1 MRQFRTIL
9 GFELQNYFKNKV
21 FVSVTIIIML
31 AVAGVMFYP
40 RVVSLFTHDNEAG
53 RGDRPIM
60 LVATDSSELSTSTT
74 EAVFRRSFPRY
85 QIKVT
90 TDRVEQVK
98 EQVKSGKAKYALVLS
113 DTSYTYYVNGLVMA
127 DSNVATANS
136 AVKDLYQLKMLRRH
150 GLSAE
155 QAGQVM
161 TVQIKPNVQNLGK
174 DQTKNFY
181 SAFIMIY
188 ALYIAVMTYGQMVAT
203 NVASEKS
210 SRAMELLTTSA
221 SPVAMMF
228 GKIIASCLAGL
239 TQLVGIFG
247 SALLF
252 YNLNRASWQGNQM
265 INSIFNIPPDL
276 LLYMILF
283 FLLGF
288 FIYGMMYG
296 AVGSLVSKIEDIG
309 SVAMPII
316 LVFVIG
322 FVVVMSSIEDPNSAI
337 GMKICSFIPFTSSM
351 AMFARIAMGSV
362 STGEIALS
370 IAILVVSTVLI
381 GVLAAKIYRA
391 GVLMYG
397 TRPKLRTIWRSIR
410 QA

>member
-40 RVVSLFTHDNEAG
+40 RVASFFTQGNEAG

-60 LVATDSSELSTSTT
+60 LVATDSSELPTSTT
-74 EAVFRRSFPRY
+74 EAVFRRSFPHY

-113 DTSYTYYVNGLVMA
+113 DASYTYYVNGLVMA

-136 AVKDLYQLKMLRRH
+136 AVKDLYQLKMLRHH

-188 ALYIAVMTYGQMVAT
+188 ALYVAVMTYGQMVAT

-265 INSIFNIPPDL
+265 INSIFNVPPDL

-296 AVGSLVSKIEDIG
+296 AVGSLVSKPEDIG

-322 FVVVMSSIEDPNSAI
+322 FVVVMSSIEDPNNAI

-351 AMFARIAMGSV
+351 AMFARITMGSV

>member
-9 GFELQNYFKNKV
+9 GFELQNYFKNKI

-40 RVVSLFTHDNEAG
+40 RVASFFTHDNEAG

-60 LVATDSSELSTSTT
+60 LVATNSSELPNSTT
-74 EAVFRRSFPRY
+74 ESVFRRSFPRY

-90 TDRVEQVK
+90 TDRVDQVK

-136 AVKDLYQLKMLRRH
+136 AVKDLYQIKMLRRH

-188 ALYIAVMTYGQMVAT
+188 ALYVAVMTYGQMVAT

-228 GKIIASCLAGL
+228 GKVIASCLAGL

-247 SALLF
+247 SAFLF

-265 INSIFNIPPDL
+265 INSIFNVPPDL

-288 FIYGMMYG
+288 FIYGMMFG
-296 AVGSLVSKIEDIG
+296 AVGSLVSKPEDIG

-322 FVVVMSSIEDPNSAI
+322 FAVVMSSIEDPNNAI
-337 GMKICSFIPFTSSM
+337 GMKICSFVPFTSSM
-351 AMFARIAMGSV
+351 AMFARVAMGSV

-370 IAILVVSTVLI
+370 IAILVASTVLI
-381 GVLAAKIYRA
+381 GILAAKIYRA

>member
-9 GFELQNYFKNKV
+9 GFELQNYFKNKI

-40 RVVSLFTHDNEAG
+40 RVASFFTHDNEAG

-60 LVATDSSELSTSTT
+60 LVATDSSELPTSTT
-74 EAVFRRSFPRY
+74 EAVFRRSFPHY

-136 AVKDLYQLKMLRRH
+136 VVKDLYQLKMLRRH

-161 TVQIKPNVQNLGK
+161 TVQIKSNVQNLGK

-188 ALYIAVMTYGQMVAT
+188 ALYVAVMTYGQMVAT

-210 SRAMELLTTSA
+210 SRTMELLTTSA

-228 GKIIASCLAGL
+228 GKVIASCLAGL

-265 INSIFNIPPDL
+265 INSIFNVPPDL

-288 FIYGMMYG
+288 FIYGMMFG
-296 AVGSLVSKIEDIG
+296 AVGSLVSKPEDIG

-322 FVVVMSSIEDPNSAI
+322 FAVVMSSIEDPNNAI

>member
-40 RVVSLFTHDNEAG
+40 RITSFFTHDNEA
-53 RGDRPIM
+53 RQGDRPIM
-60 LVATDSSELSTSTT
+60 LVATDSSELPTSTT
-74 EAVFRRSFPRY
+74 EAVFRRSFPHY

-90 TDRVEQVK
+90 TDRAEQVK
-98 EQVKSGKAKYALVLS
+98 EQVKSGKAKYALVLG
-113 DTSYTYYVNGLVMA
+113 DTSYTYYVNGLAMA

-136 AVKDLYQLKMLRRH
+136 VVKDLYQLKMLRRH

-155 QAGQVM
+155 QTSQVM

-203 NVASEKS
+203 NVAGEKS

-322 FVVVMSSIEDPNSAI
+322 FAVVMSSIEDPNNAI

-381 GVLAAKIYRA
+381 GILAAKIYRA

>member
-40 RVVSLFTHDNEAG
+40 RVASFFTPGNEAG

-60 LVATDSSELSTSTT
+60 LVATDSSELPASTT

-136 AVKDLYQLKMLRRH
+136 VVKDLYQLKMLRRH

-188 ALYIAVMTYGQMVAT
+188 ALYVAVMTYGQMVAT
-203 NVASEKS
+203 NVAGEKS

-296 AVGSLVSKIEDIG
+296 AVGSLVSKPEDIG

-322 FVVVMSSIEDPNSAI
+322 FAVVMSSIEDPNNAI

-381 GVLAAKIYRA
+381 GILAAKIYRA

>member
-9 GFELQNYFKNKV
+9 GFELQNYFKNKI

-40 RVVSLFTHDNEAG
+40 RVASFFTHDNEAG

-60 LVATDSSELSTSTT
+60 LVATDSSELPTSTT
-74 EAVFRRSFPRY
+74 EAVFRRSFPHY

-155 QAGQVM
+155 QTSQVM

-239 TQLVGIFG
+239 AQLVGIFG

-265 INSIFNIPPDL
+265 INSIFNVPPDL

-288 FIYGMMYG
+288 FIYGMMFG
-296 AVGSLVSKIEDIG
+296 AVGSLVSKPEDIG

-322 FVVVMSSIEDPNSAI
+322 FAVVMSSIEDPNNAI

-351 AMFARIAMGSV
+351 AMFARIAIGSV

-381 GVLAAKIYRA
+381 GILAAKIYRA

>member
-9 GFELQNYFKNKV
+9 GFELQNYFKNKI

-40 RVVSLFTHDNEAG
+40 RVASLFTHDNEAG

-60 LVATDSSELSTSTT
+60 LVATDSSELPTSTT
-74 EAVFRRSFPRY
+74 EAVFRRSFPHY

-188 ALYIAVMTYGQMVAT
+188 ALYVAVMTYGQMVAT

-228 GKIIASCLAGL
+228 GKVIASCLAGL

-265 INSIFNIPPDL
+265 INSIFNVPPDL

-288 FIYGMMYG
+288 FIYGMMFG
-296 AVGSLVSKIEDIG
+296 AVGSLVSKPEDIG

-322 FVVVMSSIEDPNSAI
+322 FAVVMSSIEDPNNAI
-337 GMKICSFIPFTSSM
+337 GMKICSFVPFTSSM
-351 AMFARIAMGSV
+351 AMFARVAMGSV

-381 GVLAAKIYRA
+381 GGLAAKIYRA

>member
-9 GFELQNYFKNKV
+9 GFELQNYFKNKI

-40 RVVSLFTHDNEAG
+40 RVASFFTQGNEAG
-53 RGDRPIM
+53 QGDRPIM
-60 LVATDSSELSTSTT
+60 LVATDSSELPTSTT
-74 EAVFRRSFPRY
+74 EAVFRRSFPHY

-127 DSNVATANS
+127 DSNVATASS

-161 TVQIKPNVQNLGK
+161 TVQIKPSVQNLGK

-188 ALYIAVMTYGQMVAT
+188 ALYMAVMTYGQMVAT

-265 INSIFNIPPDL
+265 VNSIFNVPPDL

-288 FIYGMMYG
+288 FIYGMMFG
-296 AVGSLVSKIEDIG
+296 AVGSLVSKPEDIG

-322 FVVVMSSIEDPNSAI
+322 FAVVMSSIEDPNNAI
-337 GMKICSFIPFTSSM
+337 GMKICSFVPFTSSM

-370 IAILVVSTVLI
+370 IAILVASTVLI

>member
-40 RVVSLFTHDNEAG
+40 RVASFFTPGNEAG

-60 LVATDSSELSTSTT
+60 LVATDSSELPTSTT
-74 EAVFRRSFPRY
+74 EAVFRRSFPHY

-90 TDRVEQVK
+90 TDRVEQIK

-136 AVKDLYQLKMLRRH
+136 VVKDLYQLKMLRRH

-155 QAGQVM
+155 QTSQVM

-239 TQLVGIFG
+239 AQLVGIFG

-265 INSIFNIPPDL
+265 INSIFNISPDL

-296 AVGSLVSKIEDIG
+296 AVGSLVSKPEDIG

-322 FVVVMSSIEDPNSAI
+322 FAVVMSSIEDPNNAI

-381 GVLAAKIYRA
+381 GILAAKIYRA

>member
-9 GFELQNYFKNKV
+9 GFELQNYFKNKI

-40 RVVSLFTHDNEAG
+40 RVASFFAQGNEAG

-60 LVATDSSELSTSTT
+60 LVATDSSELPTSTT
-74 EAVFRRSFPRY
+74 EAVFRRSFPHY

-161 TVQIKPNVQNLGK
+161 TVQIKSNVQNLGK

-188 ALYIAVMTYGQMVAT
+188 ALYMAVMTYGQMVAT

-252 YNLNRASWQGNQM
+252 YNLNRTSWQGNQM
-265 INSIFNIPPDL
+265 INSIFNVPPDL

-288 FIYGMMYG
+288 FIYGMMFG
-296 AVGSLVSKIEDIG
+296 AVGSLVSKPEDIG

-322 FVVVMSSIEDPNSAI
+322 FAVVMSSIEDPNNAI

-370 IAILVVSTVLI
+370 IAILVASTVLI
-381 GVLAAKIYRA
+381 GILAAKIYRA

-397 TRPKLRTIWRSIR
+397 TRPKLRTIWRSIQ

>member
-9 GFELQNYFKNKV
+9 GFELQNYFKNKI
-21 FVSVTIIIML
+21 FVGVTIIIML

-40 RVVSLFTHDNEAG
+40 RVASFFTQGNEAG

-60 LVATDSSELSTSTT
+60 LVATNSSELSTSTT

-136 AVKDLYQLKMLRRH
+136 VVKDLYQLKMLRRH

-155 QAGQVM
+155 QTGQVM

-322 FVVVMSSIEDPNSAI
+322 FVVVMSSIEDPNNAI

-381 GVLAAKIYRA
+381 GILAAKIYRA

>member
-40 RVVSLFTHDNEAG
+40 RVASFFTQGNEAG
-53 RGDRPIM
+53 QSDRPIM
-60 LVATDSSELSTSTT
+60 LVATDSSELPTSTT
-74 EAVFRRSFPRY
+74 EAVFRRSFPHY

-161 TVQIKPNVQNLGK
+161 TIQIKPNVQNLGK

-188 ALYIAVMTYGQMVAT
+188 ALYVAVMTYGQMVAT

-247 SALLF
+247 SAFLF

-265 INSIFNIPPDL
+265 INSIFNVPPDL

-288 FIYGMMYG
+288 FIYGMMFG
-296 AVGSLVSKIEDIG
+296 AVGSLVSKPEDIG

-322 FVVVMSSIEDPNSAI
+322 FAVVMSSIEDPNNAI
-337 GMKICSFIPFTSSM
+337 GMKICSFVPFTSSM
-351 AMFARIAMGSV
+351 AMFARVAMGSV

-381 GVLAAKIYRA
+381 GILAAKIYRA

>member
-9 GFELQNYFKNKV
+9 GFELQNYFKNKI

-31 AVAGVMFYP
+31 AMAGVMFYP
-40 RVVSLFTHDNEAG
+40 RVASLFTHDNEAG

-60 LVATDSSELSTSTT
+60 LVATDSSELPTSTT
-74 EAVFRRSFPRY
+74 EAVFRRSFPHY

-113 DTSYTYYVNGLVMA
+113 DTSYTYYVNGLAMA

-155 QAGQVM
+155 QTGQVM

-276 LLYMILF
+276 LLYMTLF

-296 AVGSLVSKIEDIG
+296 AVGSLVSKPEDIG

-322 FVVVMSSIEDPNSAI
+322 FAVVMSSIEDPNNAI

-381 GVLAAKIYRA
+381 GILAAKIYRA

>member
-9 GFELQNYFKNKV
+9 GFELQNYFKNKI

-40 RVVSLFTHDNEAG
+40 RVASFFTQGNEAG
-53 RGDRPIM
+53 QGDRPIM

-74 EAVFRRSFPRY
+74 EAVFRRSFPHY

-90 TDRVEQVK
+90 TDRVEQIK

-113 DTSYTYYVNGLVMA
+113 DTSYTYYVNGLAMA
-127 DSNVATANS
+127 DGNVATANS
-136 AVKDLYQLKMLRRH
+136 VVKDLYQLKMLRRH

-155 QAGQVM
+155 QTGQVM

-239 TQLVGIFG
+239 AQLVGIFG

-288 FIYGMMYG
+288 FIYGMMFG
-296 AVGSLVSKIEDIG
+296 AVGSLVSKPEDIG

-322 FVVVMSSIEDPNSAI
+322 FAVVMSSIEDPNNAI

-381 GVLAAKIYRA
+381 GILAAKIYRA

>member
-9 GFELQNYFKNKV
+9 GFELQNYFKNKI
-21 FVSVTIIIML
+21 FVGVTIIIML

-40 RVVSLFTHDNEAG
+40 RVASLFTHDNEAG

-60 LVATDSSELSTSTT
+60 LVATDSSELPTSTT
-74 EAVFRRSFPRY
+74 EAVFRRSFPHY

-136 AVKDLYQLKMLRRH
+136 VVKDLYQLKMLRRH

-155 QAGQVM
+155 QVGQVM
-161 TVQIKPNVQNLGK
+161 TVQIKSNVQNLGK

-188 ALYIAVMTYGQMVAT
+188 ALYMAVMTYGQMVAT

-322 FVVVMSSIEDPNSAI
+322 FVVVMSSIEDPNNAI
-337 GMKICSFIPFTSSM
+337 GMKICSFVPFTSSM

-381 GVLAAKIYRA
+381 GILAAKIYRA

>member
-40 RVVSLFTHDNEAG
+40 RVASFFAHGNEAG
-53 RGDRPIM
+53 RGDQPIM
-60 LVATDSSELSTSTT
+60 LVATDSSELPASTT

-85 QIKVT
+85 QIKIT

-98 EQVKSGKAKYALVLS
+98 EQVKSGKAKYALVLG
-113 DTSYTYYVNGLVMA
+113 DTSYTYYVNGLAMA

-136 AVKDLYQLKMLRRH
+136 VVKDLYQLKMLRRH

-247 SALLF
+247 SAFLF
-252 YNLNRASWQGNQM
+252 YNLNRSSWQGNQM

-296 AVGSLVSKIEDIG
+296 AVGSLVSKPEDIG

-322 FVVVMSSIEDPNSAI
+322 FAVVMSSIEDPNNAI
-337 GMKICSFIPFTSSM
+337 GMKICSFVPFTSSM

-381 GVLAAKIYRA
+381 GILAAKIYRA

>member
-1 MRQFRTIL
+1 MGQFRTIL
-9 GFELQNYFKNKV
+9 GFELQNYFKNKI

-40 RVVSLFTHDNEAG
+40 RVASFFTQGNEAG
-53 RGDRPIM
+53 QGDRPIM
-60 LVATDSSELSTSTT
+60 LVATDSSELPTSTT
-74 EAVFRRSFPRY
+74 EAVFRRSFPHY

-161 TVQIKPNVQNLGK
+161 TVQIKLNVQNLGK

-188 ALYIAVMTYGQMVAT
+188 ALYMAVMTYGQMVAT

-322 FVVVMSSIEDPNSAI
+322 FVVVMSSIEDPNNAI
-337 GMKICSFIPFTSSM
+337 GMKICSFVPFTSSM

-381 GVLAAKIYRA
+381 GILAAKIYRA

>member
-40 RVVSLFTHDNEAG
+40 RVASFFTHDNEAG
-53 RGDRPIM
+53 QGDRPIM
-60 LVATDSSELSTSTT
+60 LVATDSSELPTSTT
-74 EAVFRRSFPRY
+74 EAVFRRSFPHY

-113 DTSYTYYVNGLVMA
+113 DASYTYYVNGLVMA
-127 DSNVATANS
+127 DSNVATANL

-155 QAGQVM
+155 QTSQVM

-265 INSIFNIPPDL
+265 INSIFNVPPDL

-288 FIYGMMYG
+288 FIYGMMFG
-296 AVGSLVSKIEDIG
+296 AVGSLVSKPEDIG

-322 FVVVMSSIEDPNSAI
+322 FAVVMSSIEDPNNAI
-337 GMKICSFIPFTSSM
+337 GMKICSFVPFTSSM

>member
-40 RVVSLFTHDNEAG
+40 RVAPFFTHDNEAG
-53 RGDRPIM
+53 RGDQPIM
-60 LVATDSSELSTSTT
+60 LVATDSSELPTSTT
-74 EAVFRRSFPRY
+74 EAVFRRSFPHY

-90 TDRVEQVK
+90 TDRAEQVK
-98 EQVKSGKAKYALVLS
+98 EQVRSGKAKYALVLS
-113 DTSYTYYVNGLVMA
+113 DTSYTYYVNGLAMA

-136 AVKDLYQLKMLRRH
+136 VVKDLYQLKMLRRH

-155 QAGQVM
+155 QTGQVM
-161 TVQIKPNVQNLGK
+161 TVHIKPNVQNLGK

-265 INSIFNIPPDL
+265 INSIFNVPPDL

-296 AVGSLVSKIEDIG
+296 AVGSLVSKPEDIG

-322 FVVVMSSIEDPNSAI
+322 FAVVMSSIEDPNNAI
-337 GMKICSFIPFTSSM
+337 GMKVCSFVPFTSSM

-381 GVLAAKIYRA
+381 GILAAKIYRA

>member
-9 GFELQNYFKNKV
+9 GFELQNYFKNKI
-21 FVSVTIIIML
+21 FVGVTIIIML

-40 RVVSLFTHDNEAG
+40 RVASFFTQGNEAG
-53 RGDRPIM
+53 QGDRPIM
-60 LVATDSSELSTSTT
+60 LVATDSSELPTSTT
-74 EAVFRRSFPRY
+74 EAVFRRSFPHY

-136 AVKDLYQLKMLRRH
+136 VVKDLYQLKMLRRH

-161 TVQIKPNVQNLGK
+161 TIQIKPNIQNLGK

-188 ALYIAVMTYGQMVAT
+188 ALYVAVMTYGQMVAT

-221 SPVAMMF
+221 SPIAMMF

-265 INSIFNIPPDL
+265 INSIFNVPPDL

-288 FIYGMMYG
+288 FIYGMMFG
-296 AVGSLVSKIEDIG
+296 AVGSLVSKPEDIG

-322 FVVVMSSIEDPNSAI
+322 FAVVMSSIEDPNNAI
-337 GMKICSFIPFTSSM
+337 GMKICSFVPFTSSM

-370 IAILVVSTVLI
+370 IAILVASTVLI
-381 GVLAAKIYRA
+381 GILAAKIYRA

>member
-9 GFELQNYFKNKV
+9 GFELQNYFKNKI

-40 RVVSLFTHDNEAG
+40 RVASLFTHDNEAG

-60 LVATDSSELSTSTT
+60 LVATDSSELPTSTT
-74 EAVFRRSFPRY
+74 EAVFRRSFPHY

-90 TDRVEQVK
+90 TDRIEQVK

-155 QAGQVM
+155 QTGQVM

-265 INSIFNIPPDL
+265 INSIFNVPPDL

-296 AVGSLVSKIEDIG
+296 AVGSLVSKPEDIG

-322 FVVVMSSIEDPNSAI
+322 FVVVMSSIEDPNNAI
-337 GMKICSFIPFTSSM
+337 GMKICSFVPFTSSM

-381 GVLAAKIYRA
+381 GVLAAKIYRV

>member
-9 GFELQNYFKNKV
+9 GFELQNYFKNKI

-40 RVVSLFTHDNEAG
+40 RVASFFTQGNEAG
-53 RGDRPIM
+53 QGDRPIM
-60 LVATDSSELSTSTT
+60 LVATDSSELPTSTT
-74 EAVFRRSFPRY
+74 EAVFRRSFPHY

-161 TVQIKPNVQNLGK
+161 MVQIKPNVQNLGK

-265 INSIFNIPPDL
+265 INSIFNVPPDL

-296 AVGSLVSKIEDIG
+296 AVGSLVSKPEDIG

-322 FVVVMSSIEDPNSAI
+322 FAVVMSSIEDPNNAI
-337 GMKICSFIPFTSSM
+337 GMKICSFVPFTSSM

-381 GVLAAKIYRA
+381 GILAAKIYRA

-397 TRPKLRTIWRSIR
+397 ARPKLRTIWRSIR

>member
-40 RVVSLFTHDNEAG
+40 RVASFFTPGNEAG

-60 LVATDSSELSTSTT
+60 LVATDSSELPASTT

-265 INSIFNIPPDL
+265 INSIFNVPPDL

-288 FIYGMMYG
+288 FIYGMMFG
-296 AVGSLVSKIEDIG
+296 AVGSLVSKPEDIG

-322 FVVVMSSIEDPNSAI
+322 FAVVMSSIEDPNNAI

-381 GVLAAKIYRA
+381 GILAAKIYRA

>member
-9 GFELQNYFKNKV
+9 GFELQNYFKNKI
-21 FVSVTIIIML
+21 FVGVTIIIML

-40 RVVSLFTHDNEAG
+40 RVASFFTQGNEAG

-60 LVATDSSELSTSTT
+60 LVATDSSELPTSTT
-74 EAVFRRSFPRY
+74 EAVFRRSFPHY

-161 TVQIKPNVQNLGK
+161 TVQIKSNVQNLGK

-188 ALYIAVMTYGQMVAT
+188 ALYVAVMTYGQMVAT

-265 INSIFNIPPDL
+265 INSIFNVPPDL

-296 AVGSLVSKIEDIG
+296 AVGSLVSKPEDIG

-322 FVVVMSSIEDPNSAI
+322 FAVVMSSIEDPNNAI
-337 GMKICSFIPFTSSM
+337 GMKICSFVPFTSSM

-381 GVLAAKIYRA
+381 GILAAKIYRA

>member
-9 GFELQNYFKNKV
+9 GFELQNYFKNKI

-40 RVVSLFTHDNEAG
+40 RVASFFTQGNEAG
-53 RGDRPIM
+53 QGDRPIM

-136 AVKDLYQLKMLRRH
+136 AVKDLYQLRILRRH

-161 TVQIKPNVQNLGK
+161 TVQIKSNVQNLGK

-188 ALYIAVMTYGQMVAT
+188 ALYVAVMTYGQMVAT

-265 INSIFNIPPDL
+265 INSIFNVPPDL

-296 AVGSLVSKIEDIG
+296 AVGSLVSKPEDIG

-322 FVVVMSSIEDPNSAI
+322 FVVVMSSIEDPNNAI
-337 GMKICSFIPFTSSM
+337 GMKICSFVPFTSSM

-370 IAILVVSTVLI
+370 IAILVASTVLI

>member
-9 GFELQNYFKNKV
+9 GFELQNYFKNKI

-40 RVVSLFTHDNEAG
+40 RVASFFTQGNEAG
-53 RGDRPIM
+53 QGDRPIM
-60 LVATDSSELSTSTT
+60 LVATDSSELPTSTT
-74 EAVFRRSFPRY
+74 EAVFRRSFPHY

-188 ALYIAVMTYGQMVAT
+188 ALYVAVMTYGQMVAT

-296 AVGSLVSKIEDIG
+296 AVGSLVSKPEDIG

-322 FVVVMSSIEDPNSAI
+322 FAVVMSSIEDPNNAI
-337 GMKICSFIPFTSSM
+337 GMKICSFVPFTSSM

-381 GVLAAKIYRA
+381 GILAAKIYRA

>member
-9 GFELQNYFKNKV
+9 GFELQNYFKNKI

-40 RVVSLFTHDNEAG
+40 RVASFFTHDNEAG

-60 LVATDSSELSTSTT
+60 LVATDSSELPTSTT
-74 EAVFRRSFPRY
+74 EAVFRRSFPHY

-188 ALYIAVMTYGQMVAT
+188 ALYVAVMTYGQMVAT

-265 INSIFNIPPDL
+265 INSIFNVPPDL

-296 AVGSLVSKIEDIG
+296 AVGSLVSKPEDIG

-322 FVVVMSSIEDPNSAI
+322 FAVVMSSIEDPNNAI